1 MANDLNQ
8 VKIDGRLVEEPKI
21 KQLDSGAR
29 VATIRVAN
37 NRYFK
42 GKEDPKWKEK
52 TAFFEVQAW
61 NALADSVSNMSKGQ
75 SVHIEGGLGQDQWAD
90 AEGKQHSRILIEA
103 NTIEA
108 REVNREKV
116 QERRQERQGSGVEL

>member
-1 MANDLNQ
+1 
-8 VKIDGRLVEEPKI
+8 
-21 KQLDSGAR
+21 
-29 VATIRVAN
+29 
-37 NRYFK
+37 
-42 GKEDPKWKEK
+42 
-52 TAFFEVQAW
+52 
-61 NALADSVSNMSKGQ
+61 MSKGQ
-75 SVHIEGGLGQDQWAD
+75 SVHIEGGLGQDQWTD